1 MKAGVEGSV
10 GSRGA
15 AEPVKGAQL
24 ELTAAYAVCAKMIAR
39 SKDWVWLGLAWD
51 ENKRKDWMVFRT
63 NFDGYDSLTYGRL
76 SCRVR

>member
-39 SKDWVWLGLAWD
+39 SKDWVWLGL
-51 ENKRKDWMVFRT
+51 
-63 NFDGYDSLTYGRL
+63 G
-76 SCRVR
+76 